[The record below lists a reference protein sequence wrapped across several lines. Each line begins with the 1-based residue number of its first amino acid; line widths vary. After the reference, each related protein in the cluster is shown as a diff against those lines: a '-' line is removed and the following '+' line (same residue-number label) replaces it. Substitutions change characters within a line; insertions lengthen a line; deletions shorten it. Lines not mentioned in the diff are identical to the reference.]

1 MLAARQAGERR
12 IVVFSERSRA
22 SLQPNA
28 LAQALNERRVRG
40 EPILDLTLS
49 NPTHAGLPGEVL
61 APADPFAGVSVRSYD
76 PEALG
81 HIDARRAVAEQWPGG
96 VLVDPER
103 VVLTAG
109 TSEAY
114 SFLFKLLCDPGDEV
128 LVPQPGYP
136 LLDHLARLESVR
148 LVAYP
153 LCYDGAWF
161 IDCDALRTRITR
173 RARAIVAVNPNNPT
187 GNYLKRSE
195 LAAIEAL
202 GLPIVSDEVFS
213 AYPLGPDPTRVV
225 SVLSGGCPLSFA
237 LGGLSKLVA
246 MPQLK
251 VSWLAVGG
259 HPARVREA
267 LSRLELIAD
276 TYLSVATPT
285 QLALPRLLARQG
297 AVTSAIAERTRSCLG
312 ALHEALAGSAATVL
326 RVEGGWYA
334 VVRLPS
340 TKSEVDWVLELLRE
354 DGVLVHPG
362 WFYDFTTEPF
372 VVLSLLTPPEAFSE
386 GTRRLGRRLGVAR

>member
-1 MLAARQAGERR
+1 VLAKALSERQARGER
-12 IVVFSERSRA
+12 
-22 SLQPNA
+22 
-28 LAQALNERRVRG
+28 
-40 EPILDLTLS
+40 ILDLTLS
-49 NPTHAGLPGEVL
+49 NPTRAGLPSEVL
-61 APADPFAGVSVRSYD
+61 APADPFAGVRVQSYD
-76 PEALG
+76 PEPLG
-81 HIDARRAVAEQWPGG
+81 HIDARRAVAEHWPGG
-96 VLVDPER
+96 VLVDPAR
-103 VVLTAG
+103 VALTAG

-114 SFLFKLLCDPGDEV
+114 SYLFKLLCDPGDEV
-128 LVPQPGYP
+128 LVPHPGYP
-136 LLDHLARLESVR
+136 LLDHLARVEGVR

-161 IDCDALRTRITR
+161 IDCDALRARITKR
-173 RARAIVAVNPNNPT
+173 VRAVVVVNPNNPT

-195 LAAIEAL
+195 LAAIEET

-213 AYPLGPDPTRVV
+213 AYPLVSDPERVV
-225 SVLSGGCPLSFA
+225 TVLSSRGPLSFA

-251 VSWLAVGG
+251 VSWAAVGG
-259 HPARVREA
+259 HPGYVEEA

-285 QLALPRLLARQG
+285 QLALPRLLAREG
-297 AVTSAIAERTRSCLG
+297 AVTAAIGGRTRACLDT
-312 ALHEALAGSAATVL
+312 LETVLAGSPATVL

-340 TKSEVDWVLELLRE
+340 TKSEVDWVLELLHE

-372 VVLSLLTPPEAFSE
+372 VVLSLLTPPEIFAE
-386 GTRRLGRRLGVAR
+386 GTRRLARRLEVAR